1 MKRTRP
7 GKPKPRHTSATAA
20 DGRESDDKAAAFPI
34 VGVGASAGGLE
45 AFSALL
51 GALPVGTGMAFV
63 LIQHLDPEHES
74 ALVSLLARVSSVPVA
89 EAVDGEAV
97 QPDHVYVIPKGTKL
111 TIAAGR
117 LKIEPRP
124 RTRTPHRPID
134 AFFESLAADRRE
146 RAIGV
151 VLSGTGSDGTLGLEA
166 VKAEGGITFAQDE
179 SAKHESMPR
188 SAVASGCVDLVLEP
202 ASIAAEIAR
211 IARHPYVSEQRWSS
225 PDAPTENEE
234 AESEVDES
242 AAGAT
247 RAGEENRATAVEH
260 EDDGTPLPSGGRSN
274 EALASRLGA
283 PRRNASD
290 GEDDGYKKVLLL
302 LHNHSGVDFS
312 LYKDATI
319 RRRIHRRLVV
329 NGKATLAEYAGFL
342 RGNAKELDALYSD
355 VLISVT
361 SFFRDREAFQ
371 ILQRD
376 VLPKLIDKRGEEPV
390 RCWILGCSTG
400 QEAYSVAMAFVETMD
415 KAPRLRQLQVF
426 ATDLNEALLDKAR
439 HGLYAKSLAEDV
451 TPQRLERFFVEEE
464 GGYRVRKAL
473 RERVVFARQNLINDP
488 PFSRMDLISCRN
500 LLIYLEPSIQKKAL
514 PTFHY
519 ALKPGGFLMLGA
531 SETIGTFTDL
541 FEPVDKKHKIYA
553 KKPAPSPAFHL
564 PMRRA
569 QGQVDGAYTR
579 PPLAIGQ
586 TPAAEPP
593 GFRGELDAQREADRV
608 TVRDFAPPGVLV
620 NSELQIQQFRG
631 PTGAYLEPPAGKATL
646 DVLKMARQ
654 GLMLP
659 LRSAINEARKEN
671 AAAVRENVR
680 IERDGTAQTVN
691 VRVIPLQASG
701 ERSFLI
707 VFEDVGGSPR
717 APARTPPKRPR
728 KPLGKTQEASRIAEL
743 DRELAETREYLQAV
757 QEQFDAIN
765 EELQAAN
772 EESQSSNEELQSI
785 NEELETSKEELESAN
800 EELRTVN
807 DEMSARNVE
816 LNGLNND
823 LVNFQTSARLA
834 IVLLARDL
842 TLRRFSQQAEKQL
855 DLLAADIGRPLDR
868 IRHGLTD
875 DTRRP
880 FALEDLAAEVFAEV
894 REQQREVLDKNG
906 RWLSLRVRPYMTLEN
921 KIDGAVL
928 VLHDIDALKRTEQAL
943 AASRDYADN
952 LIATI
957 REPLV
962 VLGRD
967 LRVER
972 VNRAFLRTFRIQ
984 PDATLGKLFY
994 ELGSGQWNIAKL
1006 RELLEQ
1012 ILPRGTTIEDFEVTH
1027 SFDTIGRRSFLV
1039 NAREVFDPAHE
1050 RKLILLAI
1058 EDITERKQAEDTFQK
1073 SHAELRER
1081 AEELT
1086 RFNDAAVGRELRMI
1100 DLKGEVN
1107 ELRRR
1112 LNEPDKYRTEPD
1124 GEGPGPEE
1132 L

>member
-1 MKRTRP
+1 MKGTRP

-20 DGRESDDKAAAFPI
+20 DGRESDDKAVAFPI

-51 GALPVGTGMAFV
+51 GAVPVDTGMAFV
-63 LIQHLDPEHES
+63 LIQHLDPEHDS
-74 ALVSLLARVSSVPVA
+74 ALVSLLGRVSSLPVT
-89 EAVDGEAV
+89 EAADGEAV
-97 QPDHVYVIPKGTKL
+97 QPDHVYVIPKGTSL
-111 TIAAGR
+111 TIVAGR
-117 LKIEPRP
+117 LKIAPRA

-166 VKAEGGITFAQDE
+166 VKSEGGITFAQDE
-179 SAKHESMPR
+179 SARHDSMPR

-202 ASIAAEIAR
+202 AIIAAEISR
-211 IARHPYVSEQRWSS
+211 IARHPYVAEQRWDS
-225 PDAPTENEE
+225 PDAPTED
-234 AESEVDES
+234 AEGAPVEVDES
-242 AAGAT
+242 ADSAT
-247 RAGEENRATAVEH
+247 RTGEENRAAAVAH
-260 EDDGTPLPSGGRSN
+260 EDDGTPLPSGGRSQGQ
-274 EALASRLGA
+274 LASRQPA
-283 PRRNASD
+283 PVPSANA
-290 GEDDGYKKVLLL
+290 GEDDGHKKILLL

-312 LYKDATI
+312 LYKNATI

-361 SFFRDREAFQ
+361 SFFRDPEAFQ
-371 ILQRD
+371 ILQRE

-415 KAPRLRQLQVF
+415 NAPRMRQLQVF

-451 TPQRLERFFVEEE
+451 TPQRLERFFIEEE

-473 RERVVFARQNLINDP
+473 RERVVFARQNLISDP

-531 SETIGTFTDL
+531 SETIGTFTEL

-553 KKPAPSPAFHL
+553 KKPAPSPTFHL

-569 QGQVDGAYTR
+569 QGQADGPYTR
-579 PPLAIGQ
+579 PALPIGQ

-608 TVRDFAPPGVLV
+608 TVRDFAPPAVLV
-620 NSELQIQQFRG
+620 NAELQIQQFRG

-646 DVLKMARQ
+646 DVLKMARP

-680 IERDGTAQTVN
+680 IERDGTGQIVN
-691 VRVIPLQASG
+691 LRVIPLQTSG
-701 ERSFLI
+701 ERNFLI
-707 VFEDVGGSPR
+707 VFEDAGGSRR
-717 APARTPPKRPR
+717 APARAPNKRPR
-728 KPLGKTQEASRIAEL
+728 KSVGKAQEASRIAEL

-823 LVNFQTSARLA
+823 LVNFQTSARMA

-842 TLRRFSQQAEKQL
+842 TIRRFSQQAEKQL
-855 DLLAADIGRPLDR
+855 DLLAVDIGRPLDR

-875 DTRRP
+875 KDRQP
-880 FALEDLAAEVFAEV
+880 FGLERVAAEVIADV
-894 REQQREVLDKNG
+894 REQQCEVLDKNG
-906 RWLSLRVRPYMTLEN
+906 RWLSLRVRPYMTLDN

-928 VLHDIDALKRTEQAL
+928 VLQDIDALKRTEQAL
-943 AASRDYADN
+943 AAARDYADN
-952 LIATI
+952 VIETI

-962 VLGRD
+962 VLRAD

-972 VNRAFLRTFRIQ
+972 VNRAFLRTFRVQ
-984 PDATLGKLFY
+984 PEATVGRLFH
-994 ELGSGQWNIAKL
+994 ELGSGQWNIPEL

-1012 ILPRGTTIEDFEVTH
+1012 VLPRGTTIEDFEVTH
-1027 SFDTIGRRSFLV
+1027 SFETVGRRSFLV
-1039 NAREVFDPAHE
+1039 NAREVVDPARE
-1050 RKLILLAI
+1050 RQLILLAI
-1058 EDITERKQAEDTFQK
+1058 EDITERKAAADTFRQN
-1073 SHAELRER
+1073 HMELRER
-1081 AEELT
+1081 AEELA

-1100 DLKGEVN
+1100 ELKAEVN

-1112 LNEPDKYRTEPD
+1112 LNEVEKYRTDFEAT
-1124 GEGPGPEE
+1124 GREE
-1132 L
+1132 S